1 MRHEEDPMKR
11 PTALVCILIAAILLP
26 CALSA
31 QSSAADASSSA
42 SKYYYANVSLD
53 QAGLLEAIDKRL
65 GGCTVATVNADG
77 SPDIAVFVPGSGD
90 ADHIIFGFAPNV
102 TLANIMRTKKAV
114 ICYFIYNQAE
124 TDKNKKYSGARI
136 VVELEEDPAVL
147 KAIRSAKKLGDSTT
161 IMKIVKILPV
171 G

>member
-1 MRHEEDPMKR
+1 
-11 PTALVCILIAAILLP
+11 
-26 CALSA
+26 
-31 QSSAADASSSA
+31 
-42 SKYYYANVSLD
+42 
-53 QAGLLEAIDKRL
+53 
-65 GGCTVATVNADG
+65 
-77 SPDIAVFVPGSGD
+77 
-90 ADHIIFGFAPNV
+90 
-102 TLANIMRTKKAV
+102 MRTKKAV